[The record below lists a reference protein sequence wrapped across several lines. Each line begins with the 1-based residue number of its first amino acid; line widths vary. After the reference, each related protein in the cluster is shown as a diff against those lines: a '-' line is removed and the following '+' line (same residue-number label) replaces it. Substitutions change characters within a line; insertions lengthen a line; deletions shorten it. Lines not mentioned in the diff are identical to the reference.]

1 MEHNPNRYSLHTNYL
16 LVFLNMNFLLVFL
29 NTNYTN

>member
-1 MEHNPNRYSLHTNYL
+1 MNHNPNRYSLHVNYL
-16 LVFLNMNFLLVFL
+16 LVFLNMKFLLFFL

>member
-1 MEHNPNRYSLHTNYL
+1 MEHNPNRYSLHANYL

>member
-1 MEHNPNRYSLHTNYL
+1 MEHNPNRYSLHVNYL
-16 LVFLNMNFLLVFL
+16 LFFLNMNFLLFFL